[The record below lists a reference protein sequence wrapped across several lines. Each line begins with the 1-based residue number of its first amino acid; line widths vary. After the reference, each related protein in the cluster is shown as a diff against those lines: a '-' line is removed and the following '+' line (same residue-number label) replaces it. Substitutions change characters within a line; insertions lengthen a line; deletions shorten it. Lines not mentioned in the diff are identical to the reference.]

1 MARGSRRTAEQ
12 IADGIAQF
20 CENIERTRATLAR
33 APADG
38 TRLLDELLDALRNGT
53 DPSEQLEAVHHALR
67 RGQDAIGVFGR
78 TRDISM
84 ATPPGIP
91 PARTDEP
98 VLLCPR
104 ADNPCTRYGW
114 PTPGSTHVCH
124 VTGTPLRRS
133 TLAT

>member
-20 CENIERTRATLAR
+20 CENFERTQATLAR
-33 APADG
+33 GPEDG
-38 TRLLDELLDALRNGT
+38 PRLLDELLDALRSGT
-53 DPSEQLEAVHHALR
+53 EPSEQLEAVHHALR
-67 RGQDAIGVFGR
+67 RGQDASGIFGR
-78 TRDISM
+78 TRDTSM
-84 ATPPGIP
+84 VTPPGIA

-104 ADNPCTRYGW
+104 ADHPCTRYSW
-114 PTPGSTHVCH
+114 PAPGSTYVCQ